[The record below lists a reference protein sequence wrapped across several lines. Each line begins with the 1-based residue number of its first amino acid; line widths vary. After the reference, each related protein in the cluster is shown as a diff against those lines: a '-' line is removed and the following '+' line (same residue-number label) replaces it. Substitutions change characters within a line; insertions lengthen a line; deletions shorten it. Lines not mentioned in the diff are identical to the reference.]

1 MNRLREQRL
10 FLKEQRQFYET
21 ARSEADRI
29 IRNRGSLQDLD
40 QVPLLQEGEPT
51 SKNTIRNIW
60 KQLLTKAG
68 LRNMRFHD
76 IRHTFA
82 SLLLNKGKSPVY
94 LKEQLGHSSIQMTV
108 DIYGHLIPNSNR
120 NAINSLDEL
129 SLDEDN
135 LTIGK
140 NKLYLT

>member
-1 MNRLREQRL
+1 
-10 FLKEQRQFYET
+10 
-21 ARSEADRI
+21 
-29 IRNRGSLQDLD
+29 
-40 QVPLLQEGEPT
+40 
-51 SKNTIRNIW
+51 
-60 KQLLTKAG
+60 
-68 LRNMRFHD
+68 MRFHD

-82 SLLLNKGKSPVY
+82 SLLLSKGESPVY
-94 LKEQLGHSSIQMTV
+94 VKDQLGHSSIQMTV

-135 LTIGK
+135 LTMAK